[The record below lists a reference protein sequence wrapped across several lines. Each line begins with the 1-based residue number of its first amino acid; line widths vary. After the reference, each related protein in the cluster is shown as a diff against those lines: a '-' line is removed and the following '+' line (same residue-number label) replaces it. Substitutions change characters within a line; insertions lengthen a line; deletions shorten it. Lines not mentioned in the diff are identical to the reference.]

1 LSPAGGAFIMF
12 RIGARIVAVPAKNG
26 ALDAL
31 RGTQHLL
38 TQAGRDILAAQYQA
52 SYGAGAQAVVTKLDT
67 TVAFLEKNALWDDM
81 ERANDISYYEVGQG
95 TFEGKYATQK
105 KGYRHCI
112 PRIDV
117 SVGEKERFAH
127 LLGQLAVTA
136 VKSGRE
142 AAKVTDGLVGA
153 SATYSG
159 DDECLARQLV
169 AAASE
174 SPDFFAVEGCATAA
188 DIERVAMVLEAN
200 KSREVMLKTTDGRGF
215 EIPDEHPTPMGFDI
229 PAMIIASVPA
239 SHADFE
245 SMAHAAA
252 AEPRVVCLG
261 APTAVAQA
269 DCDKLLPLLQGTA
282 LAGAAEAEGE
292 IAILG

>member
-1 LSPAGGAFIMF
+1 VINTPALLIMF
-12 RIGARIVAVPAKNG
+12 RIGARIVASPAKNG

-52 SYGAGAQAVVTKLDT
+52 GYGAGAQAVVTKLDT
-67 TVAFLEKNALWDDM
+67 TVAFLEESAIWDDM
-81 ERANDISYYEVGQG
+81 DRANDITYYEVGQG
-95 TFEGKYATQK
+95 THAGKYATQG
-105 KGYRHCI
+105 KGYRQCI
-112 PRIDV
+112 PRLLV
-117 SVGEKERFAH
+117 SVGEKERFAS

-142 AAKVTDGLVGA
+142 AAKATDGLVGA
-153 SATYSG
+153 SAIYSG
-159 DDECLARQLV
+159 DDACLARQLL

-174 SPDFFAVEGCATAA
+174 SPDFFAIEGCATAA
-188 DIERVAMVLEAN
+188 DLERVAAVLEAN
-200 KSREVMLKTTDGRGF
+200 KRREVMLKTTDGRGF
-215 EIPDEHPTPMGFDI
+215 EIPDEHPTPLGFDI
-229 PAMIIASVPA
+229 PAMIIASVPP
-239 SHADFE
+239 SHADFVA
-245 SMAHAAA
+245 MAHAAA

>member
-1 LSPAGGAFIMF
+1 MF

-52 SYGAGAQAVVTKLDT
+52 GYVAGAQAVVTKLDT

-95 TFEGKYATQK
+95 TFEGKYATQG

-127 LLGQLAVTA
+127 LLGQLAVTS
-136 VKSGRE
+136 VKSGRD

-188 DIERVAMVLEAN
+188 DVERVAMVLEAN
-200 KSREVMLKTTDGRGF
+200 KRREVMLKTTDGRGF

-229 PAMIIASVPA
+229 PAMIIASVPP

-245 SMAHAAA
+245 SLALAAA
-252 AEPRVVCLG
+252 ADPRVVCLG
-261 APTAVAQA
+261 TPTAVGQA